1 MPVPVKGDAPATP
14 AQEAASRPERFFLEG
29 PHSRKTELWMLLRII
44 KEFIMGFRVMH
55 FVGPCITV
63 FGSARFKEDHPYYDL
78 ARRVGS
84 ALAHQGWTVMTGG
97 GPGVMEAANRGAKEA
112 GGTSIGCNIILP
124 FEQHANPWLD
134 KMLEFRYFFVRK
146 TILIKYSY
154 GFVVCPGGMGTMD
167 ELFEALTLIQCKKI
181 KDFPVVVMGKDYY
194 QPMVEF
200 LNKMVAERTINEE
213 DLNLFL
219 VTDDVQEAM
228 EHIQRHAIVK
238 FGLTQRKLITPSPL
252 LGERQ
257 TGSLKMPTAS

>member
-1 MPVPVKGDAPATP
+1 MPVPLIEPAEET
-14 AQEAASRPERFFLEG
+14 AQLEAASQSERYFLEG
-29 PHSRKTELWMLLRII
+29 PHSRKSEFWMLLRII
-44 KEFIMGFRVMH
+44 REFMMGFRTMH

-63 FGSARFKEDHPYYDL
+63 FGSARFKEDHPNYQL
-78 ARRVGS
+78 ARKVGS
-84 ALAHQGWTVMTGG
+84 ALAQQGWTVMTGG

-112 GGTSIGCNIILP
+112 GGTSIGCNIVLP

-181 KDFPVVVMGKDYY
+181 KDFPVVLMGKHYY
-194 QPMVEF
+194 APMIEF
-200 LNKMVAERTINEE
+200 FNKMVAERTINAD

-219 VTDDVQEAM
+219 VTDDVSEAM
-228 EHIQRHAIVK
+228 RHIQKHAIHK
-238 FGLTQRKLITPSPL
+238 FGLKQRKLIEPSAL
-252 LGERQ
+252 LGERK
-257 TGSLKMPTAS
+257 TGPLKLPT